1 MLNMRHTTAA
11 TVAII
16 LAVLTLGLAVDG
28 ALSDALA
35 QATGGTSSNVF
46 TQLENKSRDIFY
58 NARTIILIVCALAI
72 IVTMATAISGRF
84 PIQKALAIVGAIV
97 VIGVASQVVT
107 YFAGTTQTNAGN
119 GTIPT
124 LTDTSQ

>member
-1 MLNMRHTTAA
+1 MNTLRNTTVMA
-11 TVAII
+11 VASFFAI
-16 LAVLTLGLAVDG
+16 LALAMLVDASLT
-28 ALSDALA
+28 DASA
-35 QATGGTSSNVF
+35 QTVF

-58 NARTIILIVCALAI
+58 NARTIILILCALAI

-84 PIQKALAIVGAIV
+84 PISKALAIVGAII

-107 YFAGTTQTNAGN
+107 YFAGTTQANSG
-119 GTIPT
+119 GSTIPS

>member
-1 MLNMRHTTAA
+1 MLTLRNTTVMAVAA
-11 TVAII
+11 FFAI
-16 LAVLTLGLAVDG
+16 LALAMMIDGGLSA
-28 ALSDALA
+28 ASA
-35 QATGGTSSNVF
+35 QQGGSGGSVF

-58 NARTIILIVCALAI
+58 NARTIILILCALAI

-84 PIQKALAIVGAIV
+84 PISKALAIVGAII

-107 YFAGTTQTNAGN
+107 YFAGTTQANSGG

>member
-1 MLNMRHTTAA
+1 MHTLRNT
-11 TVAII
+11 TVMAVASFFAI
-16 LAVLTLGLAVDG
+16 LALAMLVDASLT
-28 ALSDALA
+28 DASA
-35 QATGGTSSNVF
+35 QTVF

-58 NARTIILIVCALAI
+58 NARTIILILCALAI

-84 PIQKALAIVGAIV
+84 PISKALAIVGAII

-107 YFAGTTQTNAGN
+107 YFAGTTQANSG
-119 GTIPT
+119 GSTIPS